1 MSAEVAALADPEN
14 PTRERPSTVRGPGGA
29 RRRGSCRPARV
40 EADAEIGTATSSPPT
55 WSNREILKSGS
66 RAKFNLDG
74 AIREF
79 NLLSYCR
86 VVINTR
92 SELLR
97 GRNPRTSL
105 KQAGTVVLRYYAG
118 HPFGKHL
125 L

>member
-1 MSAEVAALADPEN
+1 MIAHRIHKGDEGVSAEVAALADPEN

-55 WSNREILKSGS
+55 WSNWEIFKSGS
-66 RAKFNLDG
+66 RANLDG

-79 NLLSYCR
+79 NLISYCR

-92 SELLR
+92 
-97 GRNPRTSL
+97 
-105 KQAGTVVLRYYAG
+105 
-118 HPFGKHL
+118 GKGIGIPEQV
-125 L
+125 